1 MNPERRSWQSATT
14 DGRRLR
20 RHRLLRLAHGCARY
34 HDTTDDPGGDQPR
47 SLNPDRQELCSHN
60 DPTTTH
66 FLDIFTFSPLDH
78 EWSDLAPGLD
88 EQLSCILSSRRI
100 SSHDTHHF
108 APACGGHCLGISFFL
123 VLNNNHIHIF
133 FSSGFNGGGYLLV
146 SATAIL
152 TYACEP
158 RREKLGYRCLVNFE
172 ENHGPGCYVA
182 CLMRL
187 RLVLFC

>member
-1 MNPERRSWQSATT
+1 MRRQTGAGCDVIVCSDLRTGARGITTQPTTLEETSRPEAGIPT
-14 DGRRLR
+14 DRNSVPI
-20 RHRLLRLAHGCARY
+20 
-34 HDTTDDPGGDQPR
+34 T
-47 SLNPDRQELCSHN
+47 N

-108 APACGGHCLGISFFL
+108 APACGGHCLDISFFL

-146 SATAIL
+146 SATAIS

-172 ENHGPGCYVA
+172 ENHGPGYYVA

>member
-1 MNPERRSWQSATT
+1 MNPERRNWQSATT

-47 SLNPDRQELCSHN
+47 GGNPDRQELCSHD

-66 FLDIFTFSPLDH
+66 FLCIVTFSPLDH

-88 EQLSCILSSRRI
+88 EQLSCILLSRRI

-108 APACGGHCLGISFFL
+108 APACGGHWTYF
-123 VLNNNHIHIF
+123 F
-133 FSSGFNGGGYLLV
+133 FSCLEQQPHILLFWFRWWGIFAGLCHCHFDKRMR
-146 SATAIL
+146 ATTRKVGIPL
-152 TYACEP
+152 
-158 RREKLGYRCLVNFE
+158 LGQFLKNIMALGVMWRI
-172 ENHGPGCYVA
+172 
-182 CLMRL
+182 
-187 RLVLFC
+187 